1 MGESKLIK
9 AGSGTCDKLSS
20 ISWVV
25 VFQFFQFWLAL
36 LSRGTHLVVTC
47 GKTVPSFEV
56 SCGIWRRS
64 NELTRAV

>member
-1 MGESKLIK
+1 MIMAGVIGRAWGVK
-9 AGSGTCDKLSS
+9 AYKGWIWCDKLSS

-25 VFQFFQFWLAL
+25 VFHFQFW
-36 LSRGTHLVVTC
+36 SSFGC